1 MLVGYARVS
10 TQDQKPELQLDALK
24 AAGCEKVFVEKASG
38 AQRDRPELKAALDY
52 MRDGDTL
59 VVWKLDRLA
68 RSMKQL
74 IETVEGLE
82 EVGVGFRSLTEAI
95 DTTTAGGKL
104 VFHVFGALAEFER
117 SIIRERTRAGLD
129 AARARG
135 RKGGRP
141 PKLKDADL
149 KAARA
154 MLADKSITVE
164 EVAKHLRVS
173 PATLYRH
180 LPAARAQSAETGVT
194 E

>member
-10 TQDQKPELQLDALK
+10 TQDQKPELQIDALK
-24 AAGCEKVFVEKASG
+24 VAGCEKVFVEKSSG
-38 AQRDRPELKAALDY
+38 AQRERPELKAALDY

-95 DTTTAGGKL
+95 DTTTPGGKL

-141 PKLKDADL
+141 PKLREDNL
-149 KAARA
+149 RAARA
-154 MLADKSITVE
+154 MLADGEFTVE
-164 EVAKHLRVS
+164 AIAKRLNVS

-180 LPAARAQSAETGVT
+180 LPAARSRTSPEAK
-194 E
+194 

>member
-38 AQRDRPELKAALDY
+38 AQRERPELKAALDY

-82 EVGVGFRSLTEAI
+82 EVGVGFRPLTEAI
-95 DTTTAGGKL
+95 DTTTAGGKV
-104 VFHVFGALAEFER
+104 VFHVFGALAE
-117 SIIRERTRAGLD
+117 
-129 AARARG
+129 
-135 RKGGRP
+135 
-141 PKLKDADL
+141 
-149 KAARA
+149 
-154 MLADKSITVE
+154 
-164 EVAKHLRVS
+164 
-173 PATLYRH
+173 
-180 LPAARAQSAETGVT
+180 
-194 E
+194 